1 VAPALY
7 TSPFPQP
14 PPPFSLHP
22 ICLKLN
28 DGKTIQGIAKRLE
41 NLAKEGDSPVD
52 FFLWFDSISKTR
64 IPCLNYDRSY
74 VTKGD
79 HPLSL
84 SIPQ

>member
-1 VAPALY
+1 LCEARCRTPIAIS
-7 TSPFPQP
+7 TAA
-14 PPPFSLHP
+14 FSLHP